1 MALPFRPIAGRLLRR
16 RQLLALPALLLA
28 GAARA
33 SEEALVVGVEDV
45 DYDPIMNGSDGR
57 FSGYAFQLL
66 ELFARRQ
73 GLRFSYRPLP
83 IKRMTPFLLDGQIDL
98 CFPDN
103 PNWRLDLKQGHELAY
118 SEAFV
123 PFQDMVFVKT
133 EAVGRPI
140 KRLGV
145 VRGFTPKRFQA
156 QIDSGEIQLT
166 EATAPAN
173 LVKMALAGRI
183 DGVALAGAVGRHQ
196 LRLLGQPAG
205 LEPDPAYHAK
215 FEMPYRL
222 SSLRHPEVIAQFN
235 DFLKAEATA
244 IQALQ
249 KRFGL

>member
-1 MALPFRPIAGRLLRR
+1 MGTLPRPIAGGRLRR
-16 RQLLALPALLLA
+16 RPLLAWPALLL
-28 GAARA
+28 GGSARA
-33 SEEALVVGVEDV
+33 REQALIVGVEDV
-45 DYDPIMNGSDGR
+45 DYEPIMNGSDGR

-66 ELFARRQ
+66 ELFTRRQ

-103 PNWRLDLKQGHELAY
+103 PNWRLDLKAGHELAY

-123 PFQDMVFVKT
+123 PFQDMVFVKP
-133 EAVGRPI
+133 ESIGQPL

-156 QIDSGEIQLT
+156 QIEKGEIELT
-166 EATAPAN
+166 EATAPSN

-196 LRLLGQPAG
+196 LRQLGQPEG
-205 LEPDPAYHAK
+205 LQPDPAYHAK
-215 FEMPYRL
+215 FEMHYRL

-244 IQALQ
+244 IQTLQ